1 MPDPLCWRVEGIP
14 TRDEWEVPVLV
25 YSIAARWQYFKL
37 FVMVLTKTWRQTFL
51 PQYLTS
57 LSSNGLINLDTFN
70 NNTKRSVEIHFQTKY

>member
-14 TRDEWEVPVLV
+14 TCDEREVPVLV
-25 YSIAARWQYFKL
+25 YSIAARWQYFEL

-51 PQYLTS
+51 TQDLTS

-70 NNTKRSVEIHFQTKY
+70 ENTKRSVEIHFQTKY